1 MQPMT
6 IPEIISAVDG
16 TWLNP
21 RKGAAP
27 VTAVCTDSRKIAPG
41 CLFLP
46 WVGERFDGH
55 DFIDRALD
63 AGAAGCLCARRP
75 ELLRPDKFYI
85 QVADTRLALRALA
98 SAYRDRF
105 AIPFVQVTGSVGK
118 TTTKEMLA
126 AVLGAKLR
134 VLKTPENFNN
144 DIGTPLTLLGLG
156 PEHQA
161 AVIETGMN
169 HFGEIRYLGEMV
181 RPDIAVISNIGD
193 AHIEHLGSREGILKA
208 KSEIFENLKPEG
220 LAVLNGDDAL
230 LNTLD
235 LPFRT
240 VRCGRSEH
248 CAVRVMDMADHGVA
262 GITCTVVSPRDTY
275 HLTIPAPGEH
285 MAYSAAIAVAVG
297 EELGLST
304 EEITRGAASY
314 EPAGSRMR
322 VLRLRDGRLVLDD
335 CYNANPQSVTAALEI
350 LAKTEY
356 PCNAKPIATPALPN
370 TVINDV
376 VSIPSSEQITMNT
389 IKYPVILII
398 ESTNFTTAS
407 SALVLPIIF
416 LESLR
421 NNFIIIFPII
431 KIITAFII
439 FITKLIILDENPSNN
454 FESSETFSVLF
465 SLTFSLISSPI
476 SVAKKKFIL
485 LSIFRLFHSNFPI
498 TLIIKKRL
506 F

>member
-6 IPEIISAVDG
+6 IPEIVSAVDG
-16 TWLNP
+16 TWLDP
-21 RKGAAP
+21 REETAP
-27 VTAVCTDSRKIAPG
+27 ITVVCTDSRKIAPG

-55 DFIDRALD
+55 DFIDAALD
-63 AGAAGCLCARRP
+63 AGAAGCLCARVP
-75 ELLRPDKFYI
+75 ETLRPGKFYI
-85 QVADTRLALRALA
+85 RVADTRLALRALA
-98 SAYRDRF
+98 SAYRDQF
-105 AIPFVQVTGSVGK
+105 DIPFIQITGSVGK
-118 TTTKEMLA
+118 TTTKEMIS
-126 AVLGAKLR
+126 AVLGAQFR

-193 AHIEHLGSREGILKA
+193 AHIEYLGSREGILQA

-248 CAVRVMDMADHGVA
+248 CDVRVTDMADHGVA
-262 GITCTVVSPRDTY
+262 GITCSIVSPRDTY

-285 MAYSAAIAVAVG
+285 MAYSAAIAVAVA
-297 EELGLST
+297 EELG
-304 EEITRGAASY
+304 EDREAVARGAASY
-314 EPAGSRMR
+314 EPTGSRMR
-322 VLRLRDGRLVLDD
+322 VVRLAEGRLVLDD

-350 LAKTEY
+350 LAKTECGRKVAVLGDVGELGDLTEQAHY
-356 PCNAKPIATPALPN
+356 NMGALAAMLGIDEIVAIGTKAEKIADGAAQSGGSVTHFATKEEAVRTLTELLGPDTAMLVKASHN
-370 TVINDV
+370 MHFGWLV
-376 VSIPSSEQITMNT
+376 EQL
-389 IKYPVILII
+389 KQAY
-398 ESTNFTTAS
+398 
-407 SALVLPIIF
+407 
-416 LESLR
+416 
-421 NNFIIIFPII
+421 
-431 KIITAFII
+431 
-439 FITKLIILDENPSNN
+439 D
-454 FESSETFSVLF
+454 
-465 SLTFSLISSPI
+465 
-476 SVAKKKFIL
+476 
-485 LSIFRLFHSNFPI
+485 
-498 TLIIKKRL
+498 
-506 F
+506 

>member
-63 AGAAGCLCARRP
+63 AGASGCLCARRP

-248 CAVRVMDMADHGVA
+248 CAVRVIDMADHGVA

-285 MAYSAAIAVAVG
+285 MAYPMAIAITKACVDAAVQ
-297 EELGLST
+297 LGLPEARLPLAEAAVLLATAPKSNT
-304 EEITRGAASY
+304 AHNAIIAAMDDLRRGKTGDIPRHLQNVHADTTGFDNRQHY
-314 EPAGSRMR
+314 LYPHDFPHRWVEQQYLP
-322 VLRLRDGRLVLDD
+322 D
-335 CYNANPQSVTAALEI
+335 ALKD
-350 LAKTEY
+350 AHYYQWGDNKTEQA
-356 PCNAKPIATPALPN
+356 AKAYW
-370 TVINDV
+370 
-376 VSIPSSEQITMNT
+376 ER
-389 IKYPVILII
+389 IKGKPL
-398 ESTNFTTAS
+398 
-407 SALVLPIIF
+407 
-416 LESLR
+416 
-421 NNFIIIFPII
+421 
-431 KIITAFII
+431 
-439 FITKLIILDENPSNN
+439 
-454 FESSETFSVLF
+454 
-465 SLTFSLISSPI
+465 
-476 SVAKKKFIL
+476 
-485 LSIFRLFHSNFPI
+485 
-498 TLIIKKRL
+498 
-506 F
+506 

>member
-6 IPEIISAVDG
+6 VTEIASAVKG
-16 TWLNP
+16 VWWNP
-21 RKGAAP
+21 SEQVP
-27 VTAVCTDSRKIAPG
+27 VVSAVSTDSRRIVPG
-41 CLFLP
+41 SLFLP
-46 WVGERFDGH
+46 WVGEKFDGH
-55 DFIDRALD
+55 DFIDKALD
-63 AGAAGCLCARRP
+63 AGAAGCLCARTP
-75 ELLRPDKFYI
+75 ESLRPGKFYI

-105 AIPFVQVTGSVGK
+105 AIPFIQVTGSVGK

-144 DIGTPLTLLGLG
+144 DIGTPLTLLGLE

-193 AHIEHLGSREGILKA
+193 AHIEYLGSREGILQA

-248 CAVRVMDMADHGVA
+248 CDVRVTDMADHGVA
-262 GITCTVVSPRDTY
+262 GITCTIVSPRDTY

-285 MAYSAAIAVAVG
+285 MAYSAAIAVAVA
-297 EELGLST
+297 EELG
-304 EEITRGAASY
+304 EDRAAVARGAASY
-314 EPAGSRMR
+314 EPTGSRMR
-322 VLRLRDGRLVLDD
+322 VVRLAEGRLVLDD

-350 LAKTEY
+350 LAGRW
-356 PCNAKPIATPALPN
+356 PCWA
-370 TVINDV
+370 
-376 VSIPSSEQITMNT
+376 MW
-389 IKYPVILII
+389 
-398 ESTNFTTAS
+398 ESW
-407 SALVLPIIF
+407 
-416 LESLR
+416 
-421 NNFIIIFPII
+421 
-431 KIITAFII
+431 
-439 FITKLIILDENPSNN
+439 
-454 FESSETFSVLF
+454 ET
-465 SLTFSLISSPI
+465 
-476 SVAKKKFIL
+476 
-485 LSIFRLFHSNFPI
+485 
-498 TLIIKKRL
+498 
-506 F
+506 